1 MTHLSDIEIA
11 RENSMVKIDE
21 ISSKIGIEDKSLNRF
36 GHNIAKI
43 DINTID
49 NLDKKPEGKLVLVT
63 AISPTPAGEGKTTT
77 SVGLSDALNCVEGL
91 DLRGTP

>member
-49 NLDKKPEGKLVLVT
+49 NLDKKPE
-63 AISPTPAGEGKTTT
+63 
-77 SVGLSDALNCVEGL
+77 
-91 DLRGTP
+91 